1 MLFCHL
7 QNLPRML
14 YLEPPHSCNVSPL
27 SSIDWSLC
35 LLIRDSGLCLDFR
48 LELIQ
53 DRPSSINQSLNR
65 GTKPRHTHTAQFT
78 LVMGFIRYAPYPQT
92 TPNDWT
98 IEIVYTFYLQKLTTT
113 DEWEKIQP
121 ALFPHDAH
129 GRVRVEASCR
139 HLLVAVRVLSD
150 LNLHNECMFK

>member
-27 SSIDWSLC
+27 SGIDWSLC

-98 IEIVYTFYLQKLTTT
+98 IETVYTFYLQKLTTT
-113 DEWEKIQP
+113 DDRRMRKNTTGIVPPRCPRQGESRGQLQTFTGCSPGFKWFKP
-121 ALFPHDAH
+121 A
-129 GRVRVEASCR
+129 
-139 HLLVAVRVLSD
+139 
-150 LNLHNECMFK
+150 